1 MHRFNF
7 KNEVRRYGMPIA
19 NSTNGQNFIFKRSLK
34 QMKHWNLNLNV
45 KGKGFV
51 QEYLTINVMN
61 VSVFGVRHV
70 KEIDIFKEYQQE

>member
-1 MHRFNF
+1 
-7 KNEVRRYGMPIA
+7 
-19 NSTNGQNFIFKRSLK
+19 
-34 QMKHWNLNLNV
+34 MKHWNLNLNV